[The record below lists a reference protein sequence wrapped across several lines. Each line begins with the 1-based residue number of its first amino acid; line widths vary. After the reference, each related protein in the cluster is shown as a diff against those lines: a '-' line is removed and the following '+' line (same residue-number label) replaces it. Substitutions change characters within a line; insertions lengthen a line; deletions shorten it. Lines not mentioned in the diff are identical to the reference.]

1 MIYLTKQVTFTEV
14 FINFTK
20 INMLSGMTVNEILSD
35 VNYFHFYKEQK
46 GSFSMPQGCTLPE
59 GND

>member
-1 MIYLTKQVTFTEV
+1 M

-46 GSFSMPQGCTLPE
+46 GSFSMPQGCTFPE